1 MRKIDLIVTVC
12 ISFLIIYWIVSVIIG
27 NLSSPVMSIYNWINE
42 ISLLLGY
49 PGAILVS
56 FCGNATIL
64 FPFPYVGFPF
74 VLGGLRDLDSEVFLF
89 DPWIVGLLSG
99 LGAIFGEMTGYYIG
113 FAGSHFIEKEKM
125 NRFKL
130 FIEKYPR
137 TTPLV
142 IWFLALT
149 PIPDDPLI
157 VPLGAAKYP
166 WWKVFIPGFIGKT
179 MFLTVIAWAGRFGL
193 DWIALIFTGSGTGSI
208 LSLSIEIVGIIIL
221 IIVFYL
227 IIRIDWRNI
236 RTSLK

>member
-1 MRKIDLIVTVC
+1 M
-12 ISFLIIYWIVSVIIG
+12 IIG
-27 NLSSPVMSIYNWINE
+27 NLSSPVILIYNWINE

-49 PGAILVS
+49 PGTILVS

-74 VLGGLRDLDSEVFLF
+74 VLGGLRDIDSGVFLF
-89 DPWIVGLLSG
+89 DPWIVGFLSG
-99 LGAIFGEMTGYYIG
+99 LGAILGEMTGYYIG
-113 FAGSHFIEKEKM
+113 YGGSHFIEMEKM
-125 NRFKL
+125 NKFRS
-130 FIEKYPR
+130 FIDKYPR

-166 WWKVFIPGFIGKT
+166 WCKVFIPGFIGKT
-179 MFLTVIAWAGRFGL
+179 MLLTGIAWAGRFGL
-193 DWIALIFTGSGTGSI
+193 DWIASIFADSGTGSI

-221 IIVFYL
+221 IIIFYL
-227 IIRIDWRNI
+227 IIRIDWKNI
-236 RTSLK
+236 RASHKIIDIND